1 MRVKTE
7 ARRNAIIAVA
17 WEVFRAD
24 GYERTTMSAIAAR
37 LGGSKGTLYGYFSSK
52 EELLLA
58 TVDHVLAAR
67 GEAAFEKLASAGS
80 LAARLTDFAH
90 DYIALRA
97 HRDTIALDRIVIA
110 EAGRSN
116 IGRAMQ
122 ERLLL
127 PQWHRFAEHLCKEA
141 EQGRLHFEDADEA
154 ASVFRA
160 LLTLPLL
167 APSLSAVWTC
177 AGVADGFEPRYSA
190 ATPATCG
197 VAIDV
202 PLIVLVAVSLV
213 FQAEVMSRPGAKMSV
228 HVPKFEN
235 DERASLL
242 STEFTVIASGVRA
255 GVKLHASALELPEA
269 IA

>member
-1 MRVKTE
+1 MIVLGHLSLNDASK
-7 ARRNAIIAVA
+7 AVH
-17 WEVFRAD
+17 

-52 EELLLA
+52 EELLIA

-67 GEAAFEKLASAGS
+67 GEAAFEKLESAES

-116 IGRAMQ
+116 IGQAMQ

-127 PQWHRFAEHLCKEA
+127 PQWHRFAEHLRKEA
-141 EQGRLHFEDADEA
+141 DQGRLHFEDADEA

-167 APSLSAVWTC
+167 EQC
-177 AGVADGFEPRYSA
+177 
-190 ATPATCG
+190 
-197 VAIDV
+197 
-202 PLIVLVAVSLV
+202 LVNDQML
-213 FQAEVMSRPGAKMSV
+213 
-228 HVPKFEN
+228 
-235 DERASLL
+235 DER
-242 STEFTVIASGVRA
+242 EIAVHATRSVRTFLMA
-255 GVKLHASALELPEA
+255 YGPQQN
-269 IA
+269 